1 MRYHSGMSKKET
13 HTSWGSVADW
23 YDEHLSGEDTYH
35 AKVIA
40 PNIARLVGGQGTRV
54 LDIGCGEGY
63 FTRVLAAAGCEV
75 TGSDIAP
82 ELIAKAKKQSPGIPY
97 HVASADMLRFAKDG
111 SYSVATCV
119 LALQNMEKLE
129 PVLKEVARV
138 LAPGGK
144 FVFVLN
150 HPAFRIPKRSSWG
163 WDDVAKTQY
172 RRLDAYLSA
181 SREKMDMTPGEKG
194 EHEYTYS
201 FHRSLQDHMKA
212 LSSAGFAITRMEEW
226 ISHKKSEKGPRQE
239 AEDRARKEFPLF
251 LAVEARRM

>member
-1 MRYHSGMSKKET
+1 MTSTDKKN
-13 HTSWGSVADW
+13 TSWGSVADW

-40 PNIARLVGGQGTRV
+40 PHFVRMAGGQGMKV

-63 FTRVLAAAGCEV
+63 FTRLLAHGGADVAGA
-75 TGSDIAP
+75 DIAP
-82 ELIAKAKKQSPGIPY
+82 ELIAKAKKQSAGFAY
-97 HVASADMLRFAKDG
+97 HVAPAESLAFAKEGTYD
-111 SYSVATCV
+111 VVTCV

-129 PVLKEVARV
+129 MVMKEVARV
-138 LAPGGK
+138 LKAHGR

-150 HPAFRIPKRSSWG
+150 HPAFRIPKRSAWG
-163 WDDVAKTQY
+163 WDEGTKTQY

-181 SREKMDMTPGEKG
+181 SREKMDMNPGAKG

-201 FHRSLQDHMKA
+201 FHRSMQDYMKA
-212 LSSAGFAITRMEEW
+212 LSSAGFAITRIEEW

-251 LAVEARRM
+251 LAIEARRI